1 MKQVLLCFLCLRVE
15 VSQRRLE
22 KKALHD
28 EHAHLC
34 DTLSTSSILPE
45 LYSAGVITS
54 DQMDRVEAA
63 ETRRD
68 KNRRLLRYLEY
79 RRYPIKDLCGVLDTL
94 KPFEYLAKELRAGQF
109 CVRICFDDI

>member
-1 MKQVLLCFLCLRVE
+1 MKQVLLCFLCHRVG

-22 KKALHD
+22 RKALHD

-79 RRYPIKDLCGVLDTL
+79 GRHPITDLCGVLDKF
-94 KPFEYLAKELRAGQF
+94 KPFEYLANELRAGQL
-109 CVRICFDDI
+109 